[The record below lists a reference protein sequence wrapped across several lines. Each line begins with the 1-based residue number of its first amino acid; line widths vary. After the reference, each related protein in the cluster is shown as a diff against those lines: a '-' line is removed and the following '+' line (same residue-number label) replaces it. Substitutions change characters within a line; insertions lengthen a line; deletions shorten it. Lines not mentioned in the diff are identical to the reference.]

1 MDTQQFV
8 WLRQQPSD
16 AQHMQALQAQLV
28 AGFAHLTHNT
38 LKQYSAIR
46 ALFLHSKPDSVNL
59 CSS

>member
-28 AGFAHLTHNT
+28 AGFAHLTHNDI
-38 LKQYSAIR
+38 QAIQCHQG
-46 ALFLHSKPDSVNL
+46 AVSTQQA
-59 CSS
+59 